1 MKDYSKEITK
11 IILSGVKIDRESG
24 NVNDPVSQLLELSEV
39 VRKINLMIQKE
50 VFNLEEE
57 IVSLTEQLQESDSI
71 IMEARKKRATRMSI
85 MA

>member
-11 IILSGVKIDRESG
+11 IILSGIKIDRECG
-24 NVNDPVSQLLELSEV
+24 KAKDPASQLLELSEV
-39 VRKINLMIQKE
+39 VRKINLMIQNE
-50 VFNLEEE
+50 IFSLEEE

-71 IMEARKKRATRMSI
+71 ILEARKKRATRMSM